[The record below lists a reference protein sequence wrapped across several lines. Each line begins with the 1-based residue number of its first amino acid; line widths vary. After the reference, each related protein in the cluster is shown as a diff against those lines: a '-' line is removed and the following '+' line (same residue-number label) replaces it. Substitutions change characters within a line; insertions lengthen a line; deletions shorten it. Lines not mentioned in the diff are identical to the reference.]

1 MNKSLP
7 EVVMPNC
14 STNRLLTGQKAL
26 VTGANSDIG
35 KAVAIALGHAGA
47 DVVVTDGANPVGTFS
62 LATFNS
68 IAVQTGAGDD
78 IVTAHVKTSGPGG
91 DGIQIYSFDPAV
103 SGYIKIK
110 ATETGGADTITV
122 SAWLVMA

>member
-1 MNKSLP
+1 MPYGTNVIQIWGSEEIAASGNAVTQAFGLDWYHLQGFFSLQI
-7 EVVMPNC
+7 N
-14 STNRLLTGQKAL
+14 LTGDG
-26 VTGANSDIG
+26 TGKFQYGLSNDKSNYLYPAS
-35 KAVAIALGHAGA
+35 
-47 DVVVTDGANPVGTFS
+47 
-62 LATFNS
+62 
-68 IAVQTGAGDD
+68 AGDD

-103 SGYIKIK
+103 SGYLKIK